1 MANGLIAMIDGATV
15 GFAVARPGP
24 AVALDHVWHGNTADQ
39 PTFICALQD
48 YLKSHNIGVGDVSFA
63 LVVAGVPRGD
73 VISLANSKWFVS
85 VSGLRSFLRTEPLI
99 LNDYAASAWALTA
112 LDRGAMSQIGN
123 LPVQPIRAG
132 GTYLV
137 LGTGSGL
144 GMATLHMTA
153 GGEVVVMDSEGGHA
167 SYAPQTAE
175 DDLFL
180 ARLRAEF
187 GHVSFERML
196 SGDALKAIYKAVR
209 EPGSTAPVPGMES
222 LLAAAR
228 HRSDPA
234 AVKTMEIFARTLAGF
249 AGNACLTV
257 GAWDGVFLVG
267 DLLRNVAPFLTELS
281 FRRHFAAK
289 GRLFKPLQMVP
300 TALVTAAEAPLLGAA
315 AALMKR
321 GRLPARAN
329 ASAA

>member
-1 MANGLIAMIDGATV
+1 MANCLLAMIDGASV
-15 GFAVARPGP
+15 GFAVARPGGT
-24 AVALDHVWHGNTADQ
+24 VALDHVWHGSTADQ

-48 YLKSHNIGVGDVSFA
+48 YLKTHGLRAGEISFA
-63 LVVAGVPRGD
+63 LAVAGVPRGD

-85 VSGLRSFLRTEPLI
+85 VSGLRAFLRTEPLI

-112 LDRGAMSQIGN
+112 LDRGDIAPVGA
-123 LPVQPIRAG
+123 LPAQPIRPG

-153 GGEVVVMDSEGGHA
+153 RGEVVVLDSEGGHA
-167 SYAPQTAE
+167 SYAPQNAE
-175 DDLFL
+175 EDRFL

-196 SGDALKAIYKAVR
+196 SGDAFGAIYKAVR
-209 EPGSTAPVPGMES
+209 DPGATAPVPGTQS
-222 LLAAAR
+222 LIAAAR
-228 HRSDPA
+228 NRSDPA
-234 AVKTMEIFARTLAGF
+234 AVRTMEIFVRTLAGF

-267 DLLRNVAPFLTELS
+267 DLLRSIAPFLTDQG

-289 GRLFKPLQMVP
+289 GRLSKPLQAVP
-300 TALVTAAEAPLLGAA
+300 TAIVTAAEAPLLGAA
-315 AALMKR
+315 AALLAY
-321 GRLPARAN
+321 GGTQPRA
-329 ASAA
+329 AATAA

>member
-1 MANGLIAMIDGATV
+1 MANGLIAMIDGASV

-24 AVALDHVWHGNTADQ
+24 GVALDHVWHGSTADQ
-39 PTFICALQD
+39 PTFICALQH
-48 YLKSHNIGVGDVSFA
+48 YLKTHDLGTGDASFA
-63 LVVAGVPRGD
+63 LAVAGVPRGD

-85 VSGLRSFLRTEPLI
+85 VSGLRAFLRTDPLI
-99 LNDYAASAWALTA
+99 LNDYAATAWALTA
-112 LDRGAMSQIGN
+112 LDRAAISPIGN
-123 LPVQPIRAG
+123 LPAQPIRAG

-144 GMATLHMTA
+144 GMATLHMTV
-153 GGEVVVMDSEGGHA
+153 GGDVVVMDSEGGHA

-180 ARLRAEF
+180 ARLRAEH

-209 EPGSTAPVPGMES
+209 EPGSTAPAPTLDV
-222 LLAAAR
+222 LLMAAR

-234 AVKTMEIFARTLAGF
+234 AVKTMEIFARTLAAF

-267 DLLRNVAPFLTELS
+267 DLLRNIAPFLTEQS

-289 GRLFKPLQMVP
+289 GRLSKPLQAVP

-321 GRLPARAN
+321 GSLQAPAN

>member
-1 MANGLIAMIDGATV
+1 MADGLIAMIDGASV
-15 GFAVARPGP
+15 GFAVARPG
-24 AVALDHVWHGNTADQ
+24 ATVALDQVWRGSTAEQ

-48 YLKSHNIGVGDVSFA
+48 YLKTRNLRAGEIDFA
-63 LVVAGVPRGD
+63 LAVAGVPRGD

-85 VSGLRSFLRTEPLI
+85 VSGLRAFLRTEPLV

-112 LDRGAMSQIGN
+112 LDRSAIA
-123 LPVQPIRAG
+123 PVGSVSAQPIRAG

-144 GMATLHMTA
+144 GMATLHVTA
-153 GGEVVVMDSEGGHA
+153 QGEVVVLDSEGGHA
-167 SYAPQTAE
+167 SYAPQSAE
-175 DDLFL
+175 DDAFL
-180 ARLRAEF
+180 SRLRSEF

-196 SGDALKAIYKAVR
+196 SGDAMRAIYKAVR
-209 EPGSTAPVPGMES
+209 EPGSAAPLPTS
-222 LLAAAR
+222 DAIITAAR

-234 AVKTMEIFARTLAGF
+234 AVRTMEIFVRTLAVF

-267 DLLRNVAPFLTELS
+267 DLLRSIAPFLTDHG

-289 GRLFKPLQMVP
+289 GRLSKPLQAVP
-300 TALVTAAEAPLLGAA
+300 TAIVTAAEAPLLGAA

-321 GRLPARAN
+321 GGRPARFA